1 MRNISFHDTTIP
13 SLQFISAT
21 EAETQMNGMGGR
33 EEPFFFFCNWDAS
46 LWFISS
52 VAGQSLDEK
61 KGTLA
66 GGIAFD
72 FSNKGQKGTAGEGG
86 KAFEWKVR
94 RPEREGYSHSFSVVK
109 GGLMRG
115 DSFLTNLTSASVV
128 ETDLSLEEMFQRT
141 DAHYRILVPGRFV
154 CFSPEIFVKIDDKGR
169 ISSFPMKGTTKA
181 ATPSALSGLMADE
194 KETAEHA
201 TIVDLIRNDL
211 SGVAKGVKVER
222 YRFAEKI
229 KSRFG
234 DIWTTSSEISGTL
247 PADWHSK
254 IGTIVR
260 QMLPA
265 GSVTGAPKASTVS
278 IIRQAEQSDRGF
290 YTGVGGLF
298 DGQTLDS
305 AVMIRFVSLENGEM
319 LFRSGGGIT
328 ALSDEE
334 SEYDEVALKTNI
346 PIYDK

>member
-1 MRNISFHDTTIP
+1 
-13 SLQFISAT
+13 
-21 EAETQMNGMGGR
+21 
-33 EEPFFFFCNWDAS
+33 
-46 LWFISS
+46 
-52 VAGQSLDEK
+52 
-61 KGTLA
+61 
-66 GGIAFD
+66 
-72 FSNKGQKGTAGEGG
+72 
-86 KAFEWKVR
+86 
-94 RPEREGYSHSFSVVK
+94 
-109 GGLMRG
+109 MRG

-141 DAHYRILVPGRFV
+141 DAHYRILVPGRFA
-154 CFSPEIFVKIDDKGR
+154 CFSPEIFVRIDNKGR

-181 ATPSALSGLMADE
+181 ATPSALSNLMADE

-211 SGVAKGVKVER
+211 SRVAKGVKVGR
-222 YRFAEKI
+222 YRYAEKI
-229 KSRFG
+229 KSQFG

-254 IGTIVR
+254 IGTIVKR
-260 QMLPA
+260 MLPA

-290 YTGVGGLF
+290 YTGVCGLF

-328 ALSDEE
+328 AMSDEE